1 MSQKHLE
8 IFYANSL
15 FSIPNSK
22 IMKKIYLPNIN
33 TTKTLAGQMAKKL
46 KGGEVLA
53 LSGPLGSGKTTF
65 VQFLAKALG
74 VKQAVRSPSFIVLQ
88 VFKINSKRI
97 THNAKLLCHV
107 DCYRLKDTK
116 ELNTLG
122 LHDYLGKPNVI
133 TVIEWAE
140 KIKKIFP
147 PKTIWL
153 KFKYAKHGRMALIR
167 ASNRHGIDFF

>member
-1 MSQKHLE
+1 MNNESRMSQKHLE

-74 VKQAVRSPSFIVLQ
+74 IKQAVRSPSFIVLQ
-88 VFKINSKRI
+88 IFKLQATSY
-97 THNAKLLCHV
+97 KLEARTLCHV
-107 DCYRLKDTK
+107 DCYRLKDAK
-116 ELNTLG
+116 ELDALG

-133 TVIEWAE
+133 TVI
-140 KIKKIFP
+140 
-147 PKTIWL
+147 
-153 KFKYAKHGRMALIR
+153 
-167 ASNRHGIDFF
+167 